1 MKTTDRITQKTDKL
15 LNNTN
20 AKWVAFRQFIFAP
33 NLLTFVISVVV
44 GNSFGSAIKDLIST
58 VSGTVNFLI
67 KWSLY
72 KDHPLDFDLITTP
85 FGNFF
90 NSFLTMLFIAVT
102 VFYTIQFINKSLIRT
117 KEEQWGFDQAH
128 EDALVFQKMQAENN
142 KLQAEN
148 AQLQKQMLA
157 KLDALTSQ
165 KN

>member
-72 KDHPLDFDLITTP
+72 KDHPLDFDLIASP
-85 FGNFF
+85 FGDFF

>member
-1 MKTTDRITQKTDKL
+1 MKAKDHITKGTDKII
-15 LNNTN
+15 NSTN

-58 VSGTVNFLI
+58 ASGTVNFIL
-67 KWSLY
+67 KWSMN
-72 KDHPLDFDLITTP
+72 KNHPLDFDLIMAP
-85 FGNFF
+85 FGDFL
-90 NSFLTMLFIAVT
+90 NSFLTMLFIALT
-102 VFYTIQFINKSLIRT
+102 VFYTIQFINNSLIRT

-148 AQLQKQMLA
+148 AKLQREILSKLEAIQEKQ
-157 KLDALTSQ
+157 
-165 KN
+165 